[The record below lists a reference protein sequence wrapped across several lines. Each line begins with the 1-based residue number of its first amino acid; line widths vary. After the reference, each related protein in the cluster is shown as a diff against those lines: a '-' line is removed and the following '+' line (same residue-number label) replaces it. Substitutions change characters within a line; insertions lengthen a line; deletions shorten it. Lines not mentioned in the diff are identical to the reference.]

1 MTVHTK
7 GSEKE
12 ALPGVWLTEKAFAWN
27 PGTFILKDLLHYSY
41 YFII

>member
-7 GSEKE
+7 DSEKE
-12 ALPGVWLTEKAFAWN
+12 ALPGVWLTEKASAWN
-27 PGTFILKDLLHYSY
+27 PGTFILKDLLLYSY

>member
-1 MTVHTK
+1 MQEWMTVHTK

-27 PGTFILKDLLHYSY
+27 QGLSF
-41 YFII
+41 